1 MEDQRTLP
9 GRTLRPTYFISPVTL
24 MYSDEKPYIDTT
36 MQSNKIPNPY
46 MSLHNIYVLKKN
58 RWVSNI
64 WKNNGWP
71 NYR

>member
-1 MEDQRTLP
+1 MLP
-9 GRTLRPTYFISPVTL
+9 GRTLRPTYFVSPVTL
-24 MYSDEKPYIDTT
+24 MHSDEKPYIDIT
-36 MQSNKIPNPY
+36 MQSNKTPNLY
-46 MSLHNIYVLKKN
+46 ISSHNIYVLKKN